1 MVVCALALHHATT
14 TNEGLYGVRAFA
26 PLVPTHHELRPLVDT
41 WVGQPRRPQQRLL
54 PVQLPPHHANV
65 VLQLSSETEI
75 KQQDLIGDDSAYFAL
90 EEQVRLG
97 EFSTHHRRSF
107 RFRV

>member
-26 PLVPTHHELRPLVDT
+26 PLVPTHHGRRPGDA

-65 VLQLSSETEI
+65 VLRLSSETEI
-75 KQQDLIGDDSAYFAL
+75 EQRGLIGDDSAYFAL
-90 EEQVRLG
+90 EEQVGLG
-97 EFSTHHRRSF
+97 QYTVDISPFLP
-107 RFRV
+107 V